1 MNLENPKKVWKK
13 NQKGDGSTEPDP
25 LPGKDAAVLCQ
36 QQSNHDA
43 EAEHGNRVFF
53 FESNTGDDAK
63 PQPVARVVAL
73 DRQESEINAAH
84 PQQRLEA
91 IGGHDAA
98 VVEID
103 GYSDERQSG
112 EHNGEPPATDFSRDH
127 SRQNDRSRGC
137 QRRNNPNTA
146 KRVTQQEPGDLDEE
160 RYHRRLIHI
169 APGQMVPTSQVIE
182 FVAEVT
188 ILIVEIEVQQ
198 EVQEGENQ
206 DDGHAIRKKG
216 LSCMVEHRC
225 LISGDFHLGV
235 SRYGGALNTLRSSDS
250 FKAE

>member
-1 MNLENPKKVWKK
+1 MAPPSQIHFPVRTRRCSVSNSPTTMPKP
-13 NQKGDGSTEPDP
+13 ST
-25 LPGKDAAVLCQ
+25 
-36 QQSNHDA
+36 
-43 EAEHGNRVFF
+43 
-53 FESNTGDDAK
+53 
-63 PQPVARVVAL
+63 
-73 DRQESEINAAH
+73 
-84 PQQRLEA
+84 
-91 IGGHDAA
+91 
-98 VVEID
+98 
-103 GYSDERQSG
+103 
-112 EHNGEPPATDFSRDH
+112 ATEYSRDH

-169 APGQMVPTSQVIE
+169 APSQMVPTSQVVE

>member
-1 MNLENPKKVWKK
+1 MGTAMNAKAE
-13 NQKGDGSTEPDP
+13 STMANRRPP
-25 LPGKDAAVLCQ
+25 ISRVIIAVKMTAAEVASAGTIRILR
-36 QQSNHDA
+36 S
-43 EAEHGNRVFF
+43 
-53 FESNTGDDAK
+53 ES
-63 PQPVARVVAL
+63 
-73 DRQESEINAAH
+73 
-84 PQQRLEA
+84 
-91 IGGHDAA
+91 
-98 VVEID
+98 
-103 GYSDERQSG
+103 
-112 EHNGEPPATDFSRDH
+112 
-127 SRQNDRSRGC
+127 
-137 QRRNNPNTA
+137 
-146 KRVTQQEPGDLDEE
+146 QQEPGDLDEE